1 MIKRERGDTMQ
12 KTYLKNFY
20 MPSED
25 REFNYL
31 KGIHMTCFD
40 TFYPFKVLPS
50 EFRELE
56 FFPLTIL
63 YGGNGCGKT
72 TILNLIAE
80 KLGINRSTRINKTS
94 FMEDYLD
101 LCDYDI
107 KETPTTKKI
116 ITSDDVFSDIFRTR
130 EKNEIIDQNRKQA
143 FELSDL
149 CHTPGVYIRD
159 VMDEMVGD
167 GKWIDNLDTLLKVTA
182 ARQKSKSQF
191 ARETVQR
198 NIIGKS
204 NGETALEYFY
214 SNIKEPG
221 LYLLDEPENSLSAI
235 YQRTLAQYLAE
246 SVRFF
251 DAQLII
257 ATHSPFMLSI
267 PGARIYDLDAEE
279 FCITDDWTTLDNMM
293 EYYRLFRSYAECFE
307 ER

>member
-1 MIKRERGDTMQ
+1 MQ
-12 KTYLKNFY
+12 KTYLKSFY
-20 MPSED
+20 MPSND
-25 REFNYL
+25 RESYYL
-31 KGIHMTCFD
+31 DKIKMTCFNN
-40 TFYPFKVLPS
+40 FYPFKTLPL
-50 EFRELE
+50 EFRQLE

-80 KLGINRSTRINKTS
+80 KLSINRSSRINKSS

-101 LCDYDI
+101 MCDYDMG
-107 KETPTTKKI
+107 ETPTTKKI
-116 ITSDDVFSDIFRTR
+116 ITSDDIFSDIFRTR
-130 EKNEIIDQNRKQA
+130 EKNEIIDQNRESA
-143 FELSDL
+143 FELSDM
-149 CHTPGVYIRD
+149 CHTPGASIRD
-159 VMDEMVGD
+159 IMEEMVGD
-167 GKWIDNLDTLLKVTA
+167 GKWIDNLDTLLKVTS
-182 ARQKSKSQF
+182 ARKKTKSQF
-191 ARETVQR
+191 ARETVRR

-235 YQRTLAQYLAE
+235 YQRTLAQYLSE

-267 PGARIYDLDAEE
+267 PGATIYNLDSDE
-279 FCITDDWTTLDNMM
+279 FCVTEDWTTLDNMM
-293 EYYRLFRSYAECFE
+293 EYYQLFSAYAEHFE